1 MPKYLVKTGL
11 EFPPNRRVEAGEVID
26 DVPSKSI
33 KWLREQGLIEL
44 VDSSGK
50 SVDAPIVEEVEP
62 EVVEVADI
70 PDAIN
75 SEEK

>member
-62 EVVEVADI
+62 EVVDVADI
-70 PDAIN
+70 PDAID

>member
-50 SVDAPIVEEVEP
+50 SVDAPIVEEVELK
-62 EVVEVADI
+62 VVEVAYI
-70 PDAIN
+70 PDAKLT
-75 SEEK
+75 EEK

>member
-11 EFPPNRRVEAGEVID
+11 EFPPNRRVEAGDVID

-70 PDAIN
+70 PDAID

>member
-70 PDAIN
+70 PDAID
-75 SEEK
+75 SEKK

>member
-50 SVDAPIVEEVEP
+50 SVDAPVVEEVEP

-70 PDAIN
+70 PDAID

>member
-50 SVDAPIVEEVEP
+50 SVDAPVVEEVEP

-70 PDAIN
+70 PDAIDL
-75 SEEK
+75 EEK

>member
-70 PDAIN
+70 PDAID

>member
-50 SVDAPIVEEVEP
+50 SVDAPIVEKVELK
-62 EVVEVADI
+62 VVEVAYI
-70 PDAIN
+70 PDAKLT
-75 SEEK
+75 EEK